1 MCGIAGIYHFDQK
14 RKVDEGL
21 ILRMTNLLRHRG
33 PDDEG
38 TYINGNIGLGHRRLS
53 IIDLTTGHQPMS
65 NRNGTIWLI
74 VNGEI
79 YNFEELREEL
89 KARGHTFST
98 KSDSEVIIHAYEEW
112 GIDSI
117 HRFNG
122 MFAFALLDLK
132 SRKLILARDRLGIKP
147 LYYAITDNS
156 LVFASEAKSILI
168 YPGVNRE
175 PDKVAISQ
183 YLSYRNPLGRRTMF
197 AGINRLLPGHL
208 MVIDSRDIKEIEYWD
223 IPIKDKK
230 EDNGEEFYKERLRQL
245 LEEAVRKRMISDVP
259 FGAYLSGGLD
269 SSIVVALMARISGES
284 IKTYT
289 IRFPE
294 DGFDESRYAR
304 EVAYMYGTNHH
315 EIPVEQDDYVEIM
328 KKLISYKDAP
338 LSVANEVPL
347 HIMSRELKRDITV
360 VLSGEGADELFAG
373 YGRIFRSPFDY
384 ERVKFFSEHPDL
396 LADSRDTFFKKINSI
411 YGKTHFRDEL
421 DHFLSKYHW
430 LSDEEKEL
438 ILSREII
445 SELKNESDTQEFF
458 SSKLERVNKLSHYE
472 KVSYLFQRIHLE
484 GLLMRVDMTTMAT
497 AVEARVPFVD
507 HELVEFV
514 FNMPFHYKLRWKS
527 PLHMAFSGTLTSDE
541 ISEFLDTPKYILRET
556 FKDLLPENVVKR
568 KKMGFPVPLNR
579 WFRGRYRETIKE
591 ILLDKRT
598 RERGIFNTRAIEK
611 WLRSERLSEHS
622 FALKLWYLLNLELWF
637 REYIDGFDSG
647 EEGVQPV
654 VREKVKIGV

>member
-1 MCGIAGIYHFDQK
+1 MCGIAGIYHFDHK

-38 TYINGNIGLGHRRLS
+38 TYINGNIGLGHRRLA

-147 LYYAITDNS
+147 LYYTITDNS
-156 LVFASEAKSILI
+156 LVFASEVKSILI
-168 YPGVNRE
+168 YPGINRE

-197 AGINRLLPGHL
+197 AGIKRLLPGHL
-208 MVIDSRDIKEIEYWD
+208 MVIDSRDIKEVEYWD

-230 EDNGEEFYKERLRQL
+230 EDRGEEFYKERLRQL
-245 LEEAVRKRMISDVP
+245 LEEAVRRRMISDVP

-269 SSIVVALMARISGES
+269 SSIVVALMARLSGES

-294 DGFDESRYAR
+294 EGFDESRYAR

-315 EIPVEQDDYVEIM
+315 EIPVDQDDYVEIM

-396 LADSRDTFFKKINSI
+396 LTDSRDTFFKKIKSI

-430 LSDEEKEL
+430 LSEEEKEV
-438 ILSREII
+438 ILSSEII
-445 SELKNESDTQEFF
+445 GELKDNSDTKEFF

-472 KVSYLFQRIHLE
+472 KVSYLFERIHLE

-556 FKDLLPENVVKR
+556 FKDLLPENVVRR

-579 WFRGRYRETIKE
+579 WFRGRYKETLKE

-611 WLRSERLSEHS
+611 WLGSESLSEHS

-637 REYIDGFDSG
+637 REYIDGFGPSK
-647 EEGVQPV
+647 EEIQTR
-654 VREKVKIGV
+654 VREKVEVEV